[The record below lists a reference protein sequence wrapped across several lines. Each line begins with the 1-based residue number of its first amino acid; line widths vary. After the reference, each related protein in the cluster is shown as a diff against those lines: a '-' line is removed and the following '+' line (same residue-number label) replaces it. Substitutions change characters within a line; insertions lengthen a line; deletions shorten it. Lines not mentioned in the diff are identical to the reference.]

1 MGLFRFFERIAVPI
15 YQQVISGGLHGLLH
29 IKRRVGV
36 GVAMLVVVGR
46 YRRDGCRQQTVFARR
61 SVDARQ
67 GLLLAGRGLSA
78 TVSIYTIVFQVDQRK
93 RSWVGNFPA
102 DHRRQRAP
110 AGRAIQKQLAESGV
124 RELILVAQDVTRY
137 GADLYNSPKL
147 TELLRSLSEIEQI
160 RRIRL
165 LYCYPEEIDEAL
177 IKEIASNPK
186 IVKYLDIPLQH
197 VHNDILK
204 SMNRRSS
211 FEEICELFKYLRTEI
226 PDISIRS
233 TFICGFPGEQ
243 TKHFLTLKSFIEKQK
258 LENVGF
264 FAYSP
269 EEGTVAAL
277 MKERISEKVTQ
288 HRLQKLA
295 KCQQKVVRI
304 LNKRHVGK
312 VYEVLID
319 DFCELDSKKNLL
331 IYKGRTYFQTPEVDG
346 VVYIESENELVI
358 GEFYDVAI
366 TDFKDYDLRGEVAK

>member
-1 MGLFRFFERIAVPI
+1 M
-15 YQQVISGGLHGLLH
+15 
-29 IKRRVGV
+29 
-36 GVAMLVVVGR
+36 
-46 YRRDGCRQQTVFARR
+46 
-61 SVDARQ
+61 
-67 GLLLAGRGLSA
+67 
-78 TVSIYTIVFQVDQRK
+78 
-93 RSWVGNFPA
+93 
-102 DHRRQRAP
+102 
-110 AGRAIQKQLAESGV
+110 
-124 RELILVAQDVTRY
+124 
-137 GADLYNSPKL
+137 YNSPKL
-147 TELLRSLSEIEQI
+147 TELQRSLSEIEQI

-269 EEGTVAAL
+269 
-277 MKERISEKVTQ
+277 
-288 HRLQKLA
+288 
-295 KCQQKVVRI
+295 
-304 LNKRHVGK
+304 KR
-312 VYEVLID
+312 
-319 DFCELDSKKNLL
+319 ELWLL
-331 IYKGRTYFQTPEVDG
+331 
-346 VVYIESENELVI
+346 
-358 GEFYDVAI
+358 
-366 TDFKDYDLRGEVAK
+366 